1 VHDLQSGASPRVFD
15 SHVRRVKKLQ
25 CEDGNPHLLFSA
37 SADSTVRMFDLRW
50 AATPPP
56 PRAGSLRQAAAEA
69 LQAPNVLV
77 AVQHGRVEL
86 HRRAPCVLH
95 VCRSSKHRLTAA

>member
-1 VHDLQSGASPRVFD
+1 MLCYREQVRVHDLQSGASPRVFD
-15 SHVRRVKKLQ
+15 AHVRRVKKLQ
-25 CEDGNPHLLFSA
+25 VEAGNPHVLFSA
-37 SADSTVRMFDLRW
+37 SADSTVRMFDLRCAEH
-50 AATPPP
+50 AAPAP

-86 HRRAPCVLH
+86 HRQGAFVD
-95 VCRSSKHRLTAA
+95 S

>member
-1 VHDLQSGASPRVFD
+1 MWQVRVHDLQSGASPRVFD

-37 SADSTVRMFDLRW
+37 SADSTVRMFDLRCP
-50 AATPPP
+50 ATPSP

-77 AVQHGRVEL
+77 AVHHGRVEL
-86 HRRAPCVLH
+86 HRRGSLALFRCP
-95 VCRSSKHRLTAA
+95 SNKD